1 MNLNKA
7 IGLLWS
13 RLRRAGGLS
22 LRALAFSLLLLAAGS
37 VFLLLPSPDEPEAPS
52 AHAVAGWGSE
62 ALDVLAAHSAR
73 LSPLP
78 LANACG
84 LGASSCFRCHNGK
97 RAPEPASD
105 AITAP
110 WHLQH
115 ATVNYSCAG
124 CHQGN
129 PRILKQEIAHKG
141 LLANP
146 LDEPAKSCSGCH
158 AAADVERLAA
168 TYRNTQSSTKPGK

>member
-1 MNLNKA
+1 MNLHKA

-13 RLRRAGGLS
+13 RLRYAGGLG
-22 LRALAFSLLLLAAGS
+22 LRALAFSLLLLGAGS
-37 VFLLLPSPDEPEAPS
+37 AFLLLPSPDEPQAPS
-52 AHAVAGWGSE
+52 AQAAAGWGGE
-62 ALDVLAAHSAR
+62 ALDVLAASSWQ
-73 LSPLP
+73 LSPVP

-97 RAPEPASD
+97 RAAEPASD
-105 AITAP
+105 AVAAP

-146 LDEPAKSCSGCH
+146 LDEPAKSCAGCH

-168 TYRNTQSSTKPGK
+168 TYRTTQSSTKTGK